1 MRKWRKVGG
10 RVAARPPA
18 ERTTTAVLSL
28 RNLAVSYPGGVQ
40 ALRGV
45 SLEVAPGEIVGL
57 VGESGAGKTVLG
69 LAALGLLPSSAEL
82 DGHVFLGDTDMAT
95 ATGEQRRL
103 ARKRF
108 AGAVFQDPMMSL
120 NPTMTVGRQ
129 VAEVT
134 GSMTAAIQALE
145 RAHVP
150 DAPRR
155 AGQYPHELSGGQ
167 RQRVIADGYG
177 RRPVLLVG
185 LALLAVA
192 TVVVATSPS
201 WPVYLAARVAQGG
214 AAGTFPPVALTWV
227 AEALPAQR
235 RTLALSV
242 VVTAFQASAITG
254 QLYGQVVGE
263 AIGWRWV
270 YLLLA
275 VLFVLVTVVL
285 MRRLYEPRQRVPG
298 ETDGLALVRSI
309 LRLLGVRV
317 LLAAWLLGAL
327 LLAAIFG
334 VYGGMQVHLPA
345 GVGQDGD
352 LLVWIR
358 AVGLLGILTVP
369 LLLWKLGGRD
379 PMGLIVAGVV
389 VCVVGLL
396 AQTLTQ
402 GTVALGVGSVAVA
415 GGATLAI
422 TLLTVLIGQ
431 FAPAARATALAI
443 QAFMFELGVSGGSWL
458 SVRLSWPELCSLIAV
473 AVAAGAFLVAVAVRT
488 QRLAGW
494 VPEGQQ

>member
-1 MRKWRKVGG
+1 LRARLRLLVYAPQHG
-10 RVAARPPA
+10 RQSV
-18 ERTTTAVLSL
+18 TVAVLAVAGL
-28 RNLAVSYPGGVQ
+28 MVVGLLAVWIPLSPALEGAYGLSVADSATSGVFF
-40 ALRGV
+40 A
-45 SLEVAPGEIVGL
+45 AAFAIGE
-57 VGESGAGKTVLG
+57 
-69 LAALGLLPSSAEL
+69 LAAGPL
-82 DGHVFLGDTDMAT
+82 
-95 ATGEQRRL
+95 
-103 ARKRF
+103 
-108 AGAVFQDPMMSL
+108 
-120 NPTMTVGRQ
+120 
-129 VAEVT
+129 
-134 GSMTAAIQALE
+134 
-145 RAHVP
+145 
-150 DAPRR
+150 
-155 AGQYPHELSGGQ
+155 
-167 RQRVIADGYG
+167 ADGYG
-177 RRPVLLVG
+177 RRPVLLLG

-192 TVVVATSPS
+192 TVVVAASPT
-201 WPVYLAARVAQGG
+201 WPVYLAARVGQGA

-227 AEALPAQR
+227 SEALPAPR
-235 RTLALSV
+235 RTLALGV
-242 VVTAFQASAITG
+242 VVTALQASAITG

-275 VLFVLVTVVL
+275 GLFALVTVILV
-285 MRRLYEPRQRVPG
+285 RRLHEPRQRVPG
-298 ETDGLALVRSI
+298 ETDALALARSI
-309 LRLLGVRV
+309 LKLLRVRV

-358 AVGLLGILTVP
+358 AVGLLGILAVP
-369 LLLWKLGGRD
+369 VVLWRLGDRD

-389 VCVVGLL
+389 VCAVGLL
-396 AQTLTQ
+396 VQTLTQ

-443 QAFMFELGVSGGSWL
+443 QAFTFELGVSGGAWL
-458 SVRLSWPELCSLIAV
+458 TVRLSWPELCSLIAA
-473 AVAAGAFLVAVAVRT
+473 AVAAGALLVAVAVRT

-494 VPEGQQ
+494 MPAGEQ

>member
-1 MRKWRKVGG
+1 MSEMPASSSGAATGAAGPGPLRARLQLLVYAPQHG
-10 RVAARPPA
+10 RQSV
-18 ERTTTAVLSL
+18 TVAVLAVAGL
-28 RNLAVSYPGGVQ
+28 LVVGLLAVWIPLSPALEGAYGLTAADSATSGVFF
-40 ALRGV
+40 A
-45 SLEVAPGEIVGL
+45 AAFAIGEL
-57 VGESGAGKTVLG
+57 GAG
-69 LAALGLLPSSAEL
+69 P
-82 DGHVFLGDTDMAT
+82 
-95 ATGEQRRL
+95 
-103 ARKRF
+103 
-108 AGAVFQDPMMSL
+108 
-120 NPTMTVGRQ
+120 
-129 VAEVT
+129 
-134 GSMTAAIQALE
+134 
-145 RAHVP
+145 
-150 DAPRR
+150 
-155 AGQYPHELSGGQ
+155 
-167 RQRVIADGYG
+167 IADGYG

-185 LALLAVA
+185 LVLLAVA
-192 TVVVATSPS
+192 TVVVAASPT
-201 WPVYLAARVAQGG
+201 WPVYLAARVAQGA
-214 AAGTFPPVALTWV
+214 AAGTFPPIALTWV
-227 AEALPAQR
+227 AEALPVQR

-285 MRRLYEPRQRVPG
+285 VRRLYEPRQRVPG

-345 GVGQDGD
+345 GVGQDGE

-358 AVGLLGILTVP
+358 AVGLLGVLAVP
-369 LLLWKLGGRD
+369 VVLWKLGGRD
-379 PMGLIVAGVV
+379 PMDLIVAGVV
-389 VCVVGLL
+389 LCVVGLL
-396 AQTLTQ
+396 AQTRTE
-402 GTVALGVGSVAVA
+402 GMVALGVASVAVA
-415 GGATLAI
+415 GGGTLAI